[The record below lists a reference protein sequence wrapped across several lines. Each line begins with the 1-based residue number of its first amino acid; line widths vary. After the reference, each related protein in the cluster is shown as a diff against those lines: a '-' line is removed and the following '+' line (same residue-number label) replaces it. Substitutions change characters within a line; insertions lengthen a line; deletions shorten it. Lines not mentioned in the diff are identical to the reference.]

1 MARAKRE
8 NPGNYRDV
16 YEACLYG
23 DGNDAVAVHEGS
35 PDATAA
41 AAAVL
46 DAEESLFGTDA
57 PSVDGDGDGLA
68 MPPPSGWRALSR
80 NGAEGEISRSASR
93 KTASTLRKY
102 T

>member
-16 YEACLYG
+16 YEACLCG
-23 DGNDAVAVHEGS
+23 DDNDAVATHGCEGS
-35 PDATAA
+35 PDAAAA

-57 PSVDGDGDGLA
+57 ASVDGDGDGLA
-68 MPPPSGWRALSR
+68 MPPPSGWRALSH
-80 NGAEGEISRSASR
+80 NGAEGEISRSA
-93 KTASTLRKY
+93 Y
-102 T
+102 GDGIYH